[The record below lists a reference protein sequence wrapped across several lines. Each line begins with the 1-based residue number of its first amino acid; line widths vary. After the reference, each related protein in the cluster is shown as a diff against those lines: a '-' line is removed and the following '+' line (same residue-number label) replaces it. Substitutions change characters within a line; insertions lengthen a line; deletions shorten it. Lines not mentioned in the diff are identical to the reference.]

1 MHYRSDI
8 FINWLSVSAQ
18 AMSMPKNYMVKSTS
32 DMAGEAI
39 VRAASIFSVSGRK
52 FDHPSRKINLRINYI
67 FDFQIL

>member
-1 MHYRSDI
+1 
-8 FINWLSVSAQ
+8 
-18 AMSMPKNYMVKSTS
+18 MSMPKNYMVKSTS